1 MRIGASAPLP
11 PAPVVVAPPAVT
23 GPLPAGSAAD
33 RAALMQVAALV
44 AATPWLAAES
54 AAGERPATGVLPN
67 LSTAL
72 PQAAVPAGASPAAG
86 PIPAL
91 PPSLGAALA
100 APLSAGIVPM
110 LAGQPAAATQAA
122 VATAGATMLS
132 AALGGDRLSLSP
144 ATASLR
150 TDAAGLRGQPTAE
163 FTLDLLGALTGE
175 PKSRLQ
181 LLAFGAQTPAATA
194 GFAARGPQE
203 LLQLLVRATIHGAD
217 AQQLDLTL
225 GMSLQRQTGAPA
237 LDRAV
242 LDSLRATLE
251 QLAQTTVDLDYP
263 GAAAALAG
271 QSARFQAVLDPL
283 GLWPMQSF
291 LLSGLLIF
299 GRARVDEVEVDDIED
314 PEAEAALDE
323 QRESGQECE
332 DQPPPEP
339 QAQAVEALAPLPDDG
354 GPPIIS
360 ASQWLELELRHWR
373 LQVRQW
379 MALPAV

>member
-11 PAPVVVAPPAVT
+11 PAPVVVLPPAVAA
-23 GPLPAGSAAD
+23 PLPAGSAAD

-44 AATPWLAAES
+44 AATPWLAAEN

-67 LSTAL
+67 LQAAAL
-72 PQAAVPAGASPAAG
+72 AAVPAGASPAAG
-86 PIPAL
+86 QMAAL
-91 PPSLGAALA
+91 TPSLGAALA

-110 LAGQPAAATQAA
+110 LAGQPASASQAA
-122 VATAGATMLS
+122 VATAGATMLG

-144 ATASLR
+144 ATAALR

-181 LLAFGAQTPAATA
+181 LLAFGAQTPAAAA

-263 GAAAALAG
+263 GSAAALAG

-299 GRARVDEVEVDDIED
+299 SRARIDEVEVDDVED
-314 PEAEAALDE
+314 PDAEAALDE
-323 QRESGQECE
+323 QRESGRERE
-332 DQPPPEP
+332 DQKPPEP
-339 QAQAVEALAPLPDDG
+339 QALAVEEQAPLPDDG

-373 LQVRQW
+373 LQIRQW